1 MKKSKKKRRRKEKNY
16 FFRPTTCFGRKYY
29 VIAYRY
35 MQMVFAYNH
44 CHFESK
50 Y

>member
-1 MKKSKKKRRRKEKNY
+1 MKKNEDKKKNY
-16 FFRPTTCFGRKYY
+16 CFRPTTWFGRKYY

-35 MQMVFAYNH
+35 MQIVFAYNH